1 MEHHPPL
8 YRPRQNL
15 FAGTLVLSLA
25 LHIAFALTT
34 FLLPGRLTRL
44 APEQIVMVDLN
55 DANLPLPQ
63 ENRKAIA
70 QPPAPA
76 IRQQMELPSP
86 DAKILPAPPETPVE
100 ETVPQAPP
108 QPEAASLSLGLTRG
122 FFRSISDG
130 ETLNGDVR
138 EYYFKLVERVN
149 EQWWA
154 AAGGT
159 NVEPGQQE
167 ALVTIIVKKNGEIF
181 SARLVR
187 SSGSNEYDRMIM
199 NTLQNTSNLPPLP
212 AGYKGEFFQAP
223 LRLLAPRG
231 LLFS

>member
-1 MEHHPPL
+1 MEHHPPQ
-8 YRPRQNL
+8 YRPKQNL

-55 DANLPLPQ
+55 DANLPQPQ

-70 QPPAPA
+70 QPPASA
-76 IRQQMELPSP
+76 TRQQMELPSP
-86 DAKILPAPPETPVE
+86 DAKILPAPPEIVE
-100 ETVPQAPP
+100 ETVPQPLP
-108 QPEAASLSLGLTRG
+108 QPEATSLSLGLTRG

-167 ALVTIIVKKNGEIF
+167 ALVTIIVRKNGEIF

-199 NTLQNTSNLPPLP
+199 NTLQNASNLPPLP
-212 AGYKGEFFQAP
+212 DGYRGEFFQAP